1 MPSDRL
7 FIDKAST
14 RHVSAELSADGYR
27 PDARYAMHDRLQIQF
42 VRMTESPDHDW
53 SYLLAPATSRFRGF
67 GHTWNMSTR
76 MAVLVRLDG
85 GDG

>member
-1 MPSDRL
+1 
-7 FIDKAST
+7 
-14 RHVSAELSADGYR
+14 
-27 PDARYAMHDRLQIQF
+27 MHDRLQIQL
-42 VRMTESPDHDW
+42 VRMTDSLDHDW

-76 MAVLVRLDG
+76 MAAVVRLDG